1 MTELEHLGHSL
12 KHRLSLPLPGL
23 DAQLKMAHAE
33 RRMKIPFRVPADA
46 RPGAVLVLLYSR
58 EEEIGIPLIRREA
71 GGGVHSGQISFPGG
85 QPEAADEGLAH
96 TALRE
101 AQEEINVSADR
112 VEVVGQLTP
121 LYIPPSNFMV
131 YPFVGVTAEE
141 PLFIPQPGEV
151 AEVLT
156 LPLRSLLSGEILS
169 ERTLT
174 LSNGLVRRMPC
185 FELEGHAVW
194 GATAM
199 MLSELKALLLEISA

>member
-1 MTELEHLGHSL
+1 MTELEYLGHSL
-12 KHRLSLPLPGL
+12 RHRLALPLPGL

-33 RRMKIPFRVPADA
+33 RRMNIPFRVPDDT
-46 RPGAVLVLLYSR
+46 RTGAVLVLLYSH
-58 EEEIGIPLIRREA
+58 EGEISIPLIRREA

-85 QPEAADEGLAH
+85 EAERSDESLGH

-101 AQEEINVSADR
+101 AQEEIHVSSDR
-112 VEVVGQLTP
+112 VELVGQLTS

-131 YPFVGVTAEE
+131 HPFVGITAED
-141 PLFIPQPGEV
+141 PLFLPQHGEV

-156 LPLRSLLSGEILS
+156 MPLRLLLSDETVS

-174 LSNGLVRRMPC
+174 LGSGLTRRMPC
-185 FELEGHAVW
+185 FELQGHAVW

-199 MLSELKALLLEISA
+199 MLSELKTLLLEISA